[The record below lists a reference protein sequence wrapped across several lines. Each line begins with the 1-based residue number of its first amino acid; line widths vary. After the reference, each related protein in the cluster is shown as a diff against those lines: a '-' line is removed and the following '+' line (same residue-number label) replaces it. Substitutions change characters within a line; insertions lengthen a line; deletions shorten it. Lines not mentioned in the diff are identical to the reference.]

1 MKSPWTN
8 PNKKKMKNTTSM
20 GIKPADANTLRE
32 VDVDVVAAFDK
43 WLNIG
48 TPPVDLLHV
57 GKVGGNWFRD
67 VITLGSWLMDKVM
80 KLVYI
85 SSFP

>member
-1 MKSPWTN
+1 MKS
-8 PNKKKMKNTTSM
+8 TTSM
-20 GIKPADANTLRE
+20 GIKPADVNTLRE
-32 VDVDVVAAFDK
+32 VDVDVVVAFDK

-67 VITLGSWLMDKVM
+67 VITPGSWLMDEVM

-85 SSFP
+85 SSFSLHYMYTS

>member
-1 MKSPWTN
+1 
-8 PNKKKMKNTTSM
+8 M
-20 GIKPADANTLRE
+20 GIKPTDMNTLCQ

-43 WLNIG
+43 WLKIG
-48 TPPVDLLHV
+48 TPTVDLLHV

-67 VITLGSWLMDKVM
+67 VITPGSWLMDEVM

-85 SSFP
+85 SSFPLHYMYTS